1 MTFTY
6 SLTTD
11 TGKVRLEIGDVTS
24 GAGVRPDG
32 SNLQDEEIAVWLA
45 REDTVM
51 QAVAAA
57 CEALSRQWA
66 AVANTA
72 SGPLREDAGEVAGK
86 WAQRAKE
93 LRSAYG
99 FGDSA
104 LSGGVIAGGFLRE
117 SVDDD
122 D

>member
-1 MTFTY
+1 MSFTY
-6 SLTTD
+6 SLSTD
-11 TGKVRLEIGDVTS
+11 TGKVRLEIGDVTN

-66 AVANTA
+66 VVANTA

-86 WAQRAKE
+86 WSARAKE
-93 LRSAYG
+93 MRALHGYG
-99 FGDSA
+99 GTGTTA
-104 LSGGVIAGGFLRE
+104 GAIAGGFIRE
-117 SVDDD
+117 TDEDE
-122 D
+122 